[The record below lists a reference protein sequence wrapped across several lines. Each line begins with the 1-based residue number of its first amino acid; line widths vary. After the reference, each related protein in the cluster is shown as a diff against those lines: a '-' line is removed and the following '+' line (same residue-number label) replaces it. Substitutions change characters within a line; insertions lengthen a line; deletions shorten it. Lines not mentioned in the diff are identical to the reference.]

1 VNCICRASFPLAE
14 FIEVWDVLRCQVVP
28 MQQCV
33 AKSKHALVNK
43 RPAGVEMSIRQI
55 ETFLGQIQLFL

>member
-1 VNCICRASFPLAE
+1 
-14 FIEVWDVLRCQVVP
+14 